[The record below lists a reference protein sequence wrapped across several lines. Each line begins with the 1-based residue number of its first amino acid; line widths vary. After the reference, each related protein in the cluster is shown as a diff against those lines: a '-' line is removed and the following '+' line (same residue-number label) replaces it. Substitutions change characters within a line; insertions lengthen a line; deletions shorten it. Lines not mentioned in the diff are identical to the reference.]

1 MQVASAEWLWGLL
14 IIGLGIGIAYGII
27 QTRHRTPGKKRIRD
41 EGTKR
46 VYEEENKKP
55 QP

>member
-1 MQVASAEWLWGLL
+1 MQITSPEWLWGFL
-14 IIGLGIGIAYGII
+14 IIGLGIALAYGII
-27 QTRHRTPGKKRIRD
+27 RTRHRTPSEKLIRD